1 MLDPTESRMLRSVNQ
16 TFTKG
21 GHASALLNGDFTFKL
36 IECMA
41 FQQAHFTLSLTK
53 WRPAH
58 KSQEQMSVEQGSW
71 IREVPGTKLKT
82 VGNYCEVFEKE

>member
-1 MLDPTESRMLRSVNQ
+1 MLNHHLNKTEERPLVCASLKRSINTLNMLDPTESRMLKSVNQ

-53 WRPAH
+53 
-58 KSQEQMSVEQGSW
+58 
-71 IREVPGTKLKT
+71 
-82 VGNYCEVFEKE
+82 